1 MRGGKPYQSKL
12 NPYRQEIAR
21 LRATRPPTPYVQIAK
36 LLKERHHLD
45 VSPHTIW
52 AFVKSRSKG
61 RKVYAMRLEDEP
73 EPPRLAPAQ
82 PAGAPPQG
90 QPALDER
97 PDWEPPPPPAD
108 GLTELQRKRRA
119 KWQQEEK
126 ANPPLQ

>member
-36 LLKERHHLD
+36 LLKEQHNLD

-73 EPPRLAPAQ
+73 EPSRPAPVQ
-82 PAGAPPQG
+82 PADASPPS
-90 QPALDER
+90 QPVDER

-126 ANPPLQ
+126 DNPPQ

>member
-36 LLKERHHLD
+36 LMKEQHNLD

-73 EPPRLAPAQ
+73 EPPSPAAAQ
-82 PAGAPPQG
+82 PAGAPPPS
-90 QPALDER
+90 QPVDER

-119 KWQQEEK
+119 QWQQEEK
-126 ANPPLQ
+126 DNPPQ